1 MLKPGDSPGVQRLR
15 LLDLH
20 DLPPTPQKN
29 TKQQNVLELL
39 MPGPT
44 PKFLIP
50 V

>member
-15 LLDLH
+15 LLDLP

-29 TKQQNVLELL
+29 TQPQTVLELL